1 MSKPGK
7 KPLLGTPGGNFSTT
21 KMKDPPPLSVI
32 NESDFTK
39 NNEEMTENGATTASS
54 LKRDYDEKL
63 KFEVILS
70 KTSTATCV
78 RTTAILA
85 LSKLLASDLSRQILP
100 YLAHHTT
107 EYKPLNNVDD
117 LPHQEAALRVYVS
130 NPTLKHVPKTNDKL
144 KLLFFVRTKSQ
155 KSLTET
161 KRADGNLDW
170 YKENDIYINTMDIE
184 STDNTRIGMLIGK
197 ACRITSLPDLKTT
210 IQLLY
215 SNQVGHDKN
224 HDDLP
229 PFHLSNDS
237 IGTVKNQT
245 RTRVVTFTCSKI
257 HTRLLT
263 SILQKLFTA
272 TTNYQ
277 FLSFPVMS
285 SLSEATQAA
294 ILRQH
299 QSRTAKWK
307 DNDRRHTTKL
317 HLPLYQSS
325 Y

>member
-1 MSKPGK
+1 
-7 KPLLGTPGGNFSTT
+7 
-21 KMKDPPPLSVI
+21 
-32 NESDFTK
+32 
-39 NNEEMTENGATTASS
+39 
-54 LKRDYDEKL
+54 
-63 KFEVILS
+63 
-70 KTSTATCV
+70 
-78 RTTAILA
+78 
-85 LSKLLASDLSRQILP
+85 
-100 YLAHHTT
+100 
-107 EYKPLNNVDD
+107 
-117 LPHQEAALRVYVS
+117 
-130 NPTLKHVPKTNDKL
+130 
-144 KLLFFVRTKSQ
+144 
-155 KSLTET
+155 
-161 KRADGNLDW
+161 
-170 YKENDIYINTMDIE
+170 MDIE

-215 SNQVGHDKN
+215 SNQVGNENN

-299 QSRTAKWK
+299 QSECGVDAVLLLEYVSMRSGISHWCSWSPV
-307 DNDRRHTTKL
+307 
-317 HLPLYQSS
+317 LPKRQEILGSNPDFFRDFS
-325 Y
+325 T